1 MIVKRFSTGP
11 IDTNSYLLICS
22 SSKSSVV
29 IDVGQDSAR
38 ELSSYAEEHQLTLEK
53 ILLTH
58 SHWDHIADVACLKN
72 RLDMPVYIHQDD
84 ETNVI
89 NPGSDGLPLFI
100 PIQGVKVDHHLKDG
114 EMIDVG
120 DLRIKVIHTPG
131 HTPGGVCFYLEKQKI
146 LFSGDT
152 LFQGAIGRMDLPTA
166 CPPLTMIES
175 LKKLEALPQETV
187 VYPGHGDKT
196 TIKQE
201 LSNIHAME
209 KLLHKRTL

>member
-11 IDTNSYLLICS
+11 IDTNSYLLICP

-29 IDVGQDSAR
+29 IDVGHDSAR
-38 ELSSYAEEHQLTLEK
+38 ELSSYAEKHQLILEK

-58 SHWDHIADVACLKN
+58 SHWDHIADVAYLKN
-72 RLDMPVYIHQDD
+72 HLNIPVYIHKND

-100 PIQGVKVDHHLKDG
+100 PIQGAKVDHHLKDG

-120 DLRIKVIHTPG
+120 ELRIKVIYTPG

-166 CPPLTMIES
+166 CSPLTMIES
-175 LKKLEALPQETV
+175 LRKLEALPQETI

>member
-22 SSKSSVV
+22 SSKSTVV
-29 IDVGQDSAR
+29 IDLGKDSAK

-58 SHWDHIADVACLKN
+58 SHWDHIADVACLKKC
-72 RLDMPVYIHQDD
+72 LDIPVYIHQDD

-89 NPGSDGLPLFI
+89 NPGSDGIPLCI
-100 PIQGVKVDHHLKDG
+100 PIQGVKIDHHLKDG
-114 EMIDVG
+114 EVLDVG
-120 DLRIKVIHTPG
+120 DLHIRVIHTPG
-131 HTPGGVCFYLEKQKI
+131 HTPGGVCFYLEEQKV

-152 LFQGAIGRMDLPTA
+152 LFQGAIGRIDLPTA
-166 CPPLTMIES
+166 CSPLTIIES
-175 LKKLEALPQETV
+175 LKKLEALPQETI
-187 VYPGHGDKT
+187 VYPGHGGKT
-196 TIKQE
+196 IIKQE

-209 KLLHKRTL
+209 KLLYKRIL

>member
-11 IDTNSYLLICS
+11 IDTNSYLLICP
-22 SSKSSVV
+22 SSKSAAV
-29 IDVGQDSAR
+29 IDVGQNSAK
-38 ELSSYAEEHQLTLEK
+38 ELSSYAEKHQLKLEK

-58 SHWDHIADVACLKN
+58 SHWDHIADISHLN
-72 RLDMPVYIHQDD
+72 IPVYIHQDD
-84 ETNVI
+84 EANVV

-100 PIQGVKVDHHLKDG
+100 PIQGVKVDHYLKDG
-114 EMIDVG
+114 EVIDVG

-131 HTPGGVCFYLEKQKI
+131 HTPGGVCFYLEEQKI

-166 CPPLTMIES
+166 CPPLKMIES
-175 LKKLEALPQETV
+175 LKKLEALPRETS

-209 KLLHKRTL
+209 KLLHKRTI

>member
-11 IDTNSYLLICS
+11 IDTNSYLLSCPS
-22 SSKSSVV
+22 FKSAVV
-29 IDVGQDSAR
+29 IDVGQDSAT

-58 SHWDHIADVACLKN
+58 SHWDHIADVVCLKN
-72 RLDMPVYIHQDD
+72 HLDIPVYIHQDD

-114 EMIDVG
+114 EVVNVG
-120 DLRIKVIHTPG
+120 DLHIQVIHTPG

-166 CPPLTMIES
+166 CPTLTMIES
-175 LKKLEALPQETV
+175 LKKLGALPQETI

>member
-11 IDTNSYLLICS
+11 IDTNSYLLICP
-22 SSKSSVV
+22 SSKSAAV
-29 IDVGQDSAR
+29 IDVGQNSAK
-38 ELSSYAEEHQLTLEK
+38 ELSSYAEKHQLKLEK

-58 SHWDHIADVACLKN
+58 SHWDHIADVSHLN
-72 RLDMPVYIHQDD
+72 IPVYIHQDD
-84 ETNVI
+84 EANVV

-114 EMIDVG
+114 EVIDVG

-131 HTPGGVCFYLEKQKI
+131 HTPGGVCFYLEEQKI

-166 CPPLTMIES
+166 CPPLKMIES
-175 LKKLEALPQETV
+175 LKKLEVLPRETI

-209 KLLHKRTL
+209 KLLHKRTI